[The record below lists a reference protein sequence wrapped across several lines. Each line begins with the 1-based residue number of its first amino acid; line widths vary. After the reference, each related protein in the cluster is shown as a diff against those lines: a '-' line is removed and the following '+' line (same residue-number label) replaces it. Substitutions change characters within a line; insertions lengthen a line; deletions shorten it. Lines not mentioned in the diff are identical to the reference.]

1 MSKPRLLVA
10 EDKDTMRALLVR
22 LLGETCVV
30 DEAIDGDEA
39 VRLVTTESYDVVLTD
54 IRMPGR
60 DGFAVLEAV
69 KKRSP
74 DTEVI
79 MLTAFASL
87 DRAVEAIK
95 LGAYDYLAKPFE
107 PDELALVVARAV
119 ERRRLRAEA
128 ASLKRVIS
136 ESRGF
141 QRMLGRSAAMHEV
154 FEQLQRAAATDI
166 TVLLTG
172 ETGTGKELAARAVH
186 ATSARAGAAFVAV
199 NAGALPAELV
209 ESELFGAAR
218 GAYTGAT
225 ARRGL
230 FEEAEGGTLFL
241 DEVAELPLAAQVK
254 LNRALQEREIR
265 RLGEATSVRVDV
277 RVIAATHRDLKAEV
291 QAGRFRED
299 LYYRL
304 WVFPIRTPPLR
315 ERKDDIPLLAGH
327 FLEHHAL
334 LQRRRVEAFE
344 PDALRALIGHAW
356 PGNVRE
362 LENAVERAVAVAP
375 EARIRLVDL
384 PLEVRGPEDAPV
396 PPETLISMPFREAV
410 EQARDRVSRQYLVAL
425 MRELRGNVTRAAERA
440 GMERESM
447 HRLLRRYGV
456 RSDDFKRDE

>member
-30 DEAIDGDEA
+30 DEALDGDEA
-39 VRLVTTESYDVVLTD
+39 IRLVTTESYDVVLTD
-54 IRMPGR
+54 IRMPGP

-186 ATSARAGAAFVAV
+186 ATSARAG
-199 NAGALPAELV
+199 
-209 ESELFGAAR
+209 
-218 GAYTGAT
+218 
-225 ARRGL
+225 
-230 FEEAEGGTLFL
+230 
-241 DEVAELPLAAQVK
+241 
-254 LNRALQEREIR
+254 
-265 RLGEATSVRVDV
+265 
-277 RVIAATHRDLKAEV
+277 
-291 QAGRFRED
+291 GR
-299 LYYRL
+299 
-304 WVFPIRTPPLR
+304 
-315 ERKDDIPLLAGH
+315 
-327 FLEHHAL
+327 
-334 LQRRRVEAFE
+334 
-344 PDALRALIGHAW
+344 
-356 PGNVRE
+356 
-362 LENAVERAVAVAP
+362 
-375 EARIRLVDL
+375 
-384 PLEVRGPEDAPV
+384 VRGGE
-396 PPETLISMPFREAV
+396 
-410 EQARDRVSRQYLVAL
+410 
-425 MRELRGNVTRAAERA
+425 RGCPA
-440 GMERESM
+440 G
-447 HRLLRRYGV
+447 
-456 RSDDFKRDE
+456 

>member
-30 DEAIDGDEA
+30 DEALDGDEA
-39 VRLVTTESYDVVLTD
+39 IRLVTTESYDVVLTD
-54 IRMPGR
+54 IRMPGP

-166 TVLLTG
+166 TVLRRDRHRQG
-172 ETGTGKELAARAVH
+172 AG
-186 ATSARAGAAFVAV
+186 RAGRARHQR
-199 NAGALPAELV
+199 
-209 ESELFGAAR
+209 AR
-218 GAYTGAT
+218 G
-225 ARRGL
+225 
-230 FEEAEGGTLFL
+230 
-241 DEVAELPLAAQVK
+241 
-254 LNRALQEREIR
+254 
-265 RLGEATSVRVDV
+265 
-277 RVIAATHRDLKAEV
+277 
-291 QAGRFRED
+291 GR
-299 LYYRL
+299 
-304 WVFPIRTPPLR
+304 
-315 ERKDDIPLLAGH
+315 
-327 FLEHHAL
+327 
-334 LQRRRVEAFE
+334 
-344 PDALRALIGHAW
+344 
-356 PGNVRE
+356 
-362 LENAVERAVAVAP
+362 
-375 EARIRLVDL
+375 
-384 PLEVRGPEDAPV
+384 VRGGE
-396 PPETLISMPFREAV
+396 
-410 EQARDRVSRQYLVAL
+410 
-425 MRELRGNVTRAAERA
+425 RGCPA
-440 GMERESM
+440 G
-447 HRLLRRYGV
+447 
-456 RSDDFKRDE
+456 